1 MFVMWRGNKTFIKNQ
16 SQVWGWIGLAF
27 FLICSRKMWTYFS
40 KIVFSVNQI
49 FFCRLTESLVR
60 SILLLSEFFEIII
73 HHSTL
78 EFFSQIAK
86 YQVLANKL
94 FVVCLWFC
102 FKKGSWLFTIPH
114 CSHDNE
120 KSPTWFYVY
129 PSVPEKFT
137 YQIIDLCSRFFV
149 LCIRIKCIAIWRVFD
164 VSLLEWLLTT

>member
-1 MFVMWRGNKTFIKNQ
+1 MDWPGVFSYLFKKNVDVFFENCFFSQ
-16 SQVWGWIGLAF
+16 SNI
-27 FLICSRKMWTYFS
+27 FLSINWKKWNFS
-40 KIVFSVNQI
+40 K
-49 FFCRLTESLVR
+49 
-60 SILLLSEFFEIII
+60 LSF
-73 HHSTL
+73 HSTL

-137 YQIIDLCSRFFV
+137 YKIIDLCSRFFV